1 MTWTSAVN
9 NMNSVWSFTETILG
23 CILQPIILPPLDVS
37 LLTELEGFN
46 PYFIVRS
53 MVRITAT
60 ILHFQSPAVTQNRR
74 YSESLYWFF
83 LFFALLARLFPPGN
97 FSALTRS
104 TNADKWEQR
113 RVTRDS
119 LWAFPFAHPFI
130 RGQAW
135 HIYSRG
141 LLHMWVPQ
149 KYLSACLLTPWQWPG
164 GEELFGYFCSLVGII
179 IFIFWGEDIISESI
193 LITPIVSL

>member
-1 MTWTSAVN
+1 M
-9 NMNSVWSFTETILG
+9 ILG
-23 CILQPIILPPLDVS
+23 WVLQPIVLPPLDVS
-37 LLTELEGFN
+37 LLTELEGCN

-60 ILHFQSPAVTQNRR
+60 FLHFQSPAVTQNRR

-83 LFFALLARLFPPGN
+83 LFFALLARLFPPAN

-113 RVTRDS
+113 RVTWDS

-135 HIYSRG
+135 HIYSGG
-141 LLHMWVPQ
+141 LLHLQVPR
-149 KYLSACLLTPWQWPG
+149 KYLSACFFTPWQRPG
-164 GEELFGYFCSLVGII
+164 GEALFGYFCSLVGIF
-179 IFIFWGEDIISESI
+179 IFIFWEEDIISESI
-193 LITPIVSL
+193 LTTPIVSL